1 MLFTGADINK
11 TDDYGRT
18 PLHVAALADYPDMVR
33 FLIENGAKVQAQTAG
48 EDQTPLYFAAK
59 NEAVQCVKIL
69 LAYGADI
76 EARDYKKRTPLQV
89 SLDRNTM
96 QLIFLPTGI

>member
-1 MLFTGADINK
+1 M
-11 TDDYGRT
+11 
-18 PLHVAALADYPDMVR
+18 AALADYADMVR

-48 EDQTPLYFAAK
+48 EDQTPLYYAAK

-96 QLIFLPTGI
+96 QLIFLPMGI